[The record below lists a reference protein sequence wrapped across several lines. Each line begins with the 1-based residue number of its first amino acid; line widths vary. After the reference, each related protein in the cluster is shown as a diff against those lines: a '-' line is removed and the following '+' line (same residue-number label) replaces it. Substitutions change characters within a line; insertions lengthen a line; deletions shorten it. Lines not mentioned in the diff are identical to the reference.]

1 MINLHLKLKKKI
13 FLIIFFIITILILT
27 YTFFSKKNEGTD
39 KKINESSVN
48 KNFNQEQDIEK
59 SEEKNK
65 KKETKKSFSDESK
78 SIKEKERTLP
88 KNQSKLN
95 NLDKKIK
102 EKNPSS
108 HSEDSKSKNLD
119 AIDTINELHEG
130 LIKVSNKEIYEYKK
144 FMPIIKNTYDIE
156 KMLIMILGNSWKNS
170 NLEKQ
175 KKILSA
181 FEEYVTKNY
190 LKRFIKIRNAKFK
203 IEKKKNIKNK
213 FIMVETILIPNNNET
228 VSINYLL
235 SNKNGEWKIF
245 DVLLAGSIS
254 EIATKKSEFSSL
266 LKDGKIDKLI
276 EALNEKNS
284 ILLN

>member
-1 MINLHLKLKKKI
+1 MKNLRKKI
-13 FLIIFFIITILILT
+13 
-27 YTFFSKKNEGTD
+27 
-39 KKINESSVN
+39 
-48 KNFNQEQDIEK
+48 
-59 SEEKNK
+59 K